1 MSDLKP
7 SRGVRALSPE
17 WFVQRPYLVKSL
29 SVAVFLLLWQIA
41 GARVNPLFLA
51 TPSAICAAAIEL
63 LRSGELLTATESSLT
78 SFSIGMTI
86 AIVIGVGIGMLMGQ
100 FRLVEYALEPFVDAL
115 NAIPRVALIPLI
127 ILWFDLNLQGKVVII
142 ASIAIVPV
150 IINTFAGVKDVRG
163 SLIEIGQAYCA
174 SRAQIFFK
182 IIVPAALPFIM
193 SGVRTAIGFGLTGM
207 VVAEFFTSING
218 LGGLIVLFGNRFA
231 TAKLFVPVIVVG
243 AMGITLSQ
251 LVLHVE
257 RRLAPWRAS
266 ERARD

>member
-1 MSDLKP
+1 MNP
-7 SRGVRALSPE
+7 ASPNSSAGARVAD
-17 WFVQRPYLVKSL
+17 WFKQRPYVVKCL
-29 SVAVFLLLWQIA
+29 SVAIFLLLWQIL
-41 GARVNPLFLA
+41 GQHVNPLFLA
-51 TPSAICAAAIEL
+51 TPSAIFAAAIDL
-63 LRSGELLTATESSLT
+63 VRSGELLAATLSSLA

-86 AIVIGVGIGMLMGQ
+86 AIVGGVIIGMLMGQ
-100 FRLVEYALEPFVDAL
+100 FWLVEYALEPFVDAL

-150 IINTFAGVKDVRG
+150 IINTFSGVKDVRG
-163 SLIEIGQAYCA
+163 SLIEIGEAYCA
-174 SRAQIFFK
+174 SRSQIFFK
-182 IIVPAALPFIM
+182 IIMPAALPFII
-193 SGVRTAIGFGLTGM
+193 SGARTAIGFGLTGM

-243 AMGITLSQ
+243 VMGIALSQ
-251 LVLHVE
+251 FVLYTE

-266 ERARD
+266 ERSRG